1 MIIFFTKPL
10 HPDAVLMQMG
20 IQWAATLIGLISA
33 VLAPIP
39 FLFLK
44 YGARIRKRSQF
55 APCMVSAC
63 LTRPTSA
70 YA

>member
-1 MIIFFTKPL
+1 MILFLTKP
-10 HPDAVLMQMG
+10 PDTRHMQMG
-20 IQWAATLIGLISA
+20 IQWAATLIGLFAA

-55 APCMVSAC
+55 APCFVSTC
-63 LTRPTSA
+63 F
-70 YA
+70 